1 MFLNPDFIINN
12 AIYFIGG
19 LVLARCAGHPWWP
32 GMILKCPGKT
42 GPNRMYDVMFFDD
55 NKTTT
60 GSVTEDKVMLP

>member
-12 AIYFIGG
+12 AIYCIGG

-55 NKTTT
+55 KKTTT